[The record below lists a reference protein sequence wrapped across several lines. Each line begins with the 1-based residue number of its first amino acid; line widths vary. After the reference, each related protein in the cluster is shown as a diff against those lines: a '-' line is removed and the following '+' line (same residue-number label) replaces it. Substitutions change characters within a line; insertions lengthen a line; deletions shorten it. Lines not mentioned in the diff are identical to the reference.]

1 VRYDVEVNGKRRQVT
16 VERRDGRVFVTTADR
31 SFEVDLA
38 SAGTNTWS
46 LLSQHSPQEPGS
58 AQSAPATRA
67 TIDPSPIQGTRVA
80 THEVVT
86 ASDPVSG
93 QLALLVDG
101 VPVTAGLSTR
111 RRPGATD
118 DTAAGAGPQR
128 LVAPMPGKVVRVMAR
143 SGDAVQPRQAVV
155 VVEAMKMENELR
167 AARAGTV
174 SELLVRE
181 GQSVEAGALLA
192 VVIPD

>member
-16 VERRDGRVFVTTADR
+16 VERHDGRVLVTTAGR
-31 SFEVDLA
+31 SFVVDLA
-38 SAGTNTWS
+38 SAGAYTLS
-46 LLSQHSPQEPGS
+46 LLRQQTTLERDSAHATLDVQARLASSQSSPVE
-58 AQSAPATRA
+58 A
-67 TIDPSPIQGTRVA
+67 
-80 THEVVT
+80 HEVVT
-86 ASDPVSG
+86 AADPVPG
-93 QLALLVDG
+93 RLALLVDG
-101 VPVTAGLSTR
+101 IPVAASLSTR
-111 RRPGATD
+111 RRWGTTD
-118 DTAAGAGPQR
+118 DNAAGAGPQR
-128 LVAPMPGKVVRVMAR
+128 IVAPMPGKVVRVMAR

-167 AARAGTV
+167 ATRAGTV